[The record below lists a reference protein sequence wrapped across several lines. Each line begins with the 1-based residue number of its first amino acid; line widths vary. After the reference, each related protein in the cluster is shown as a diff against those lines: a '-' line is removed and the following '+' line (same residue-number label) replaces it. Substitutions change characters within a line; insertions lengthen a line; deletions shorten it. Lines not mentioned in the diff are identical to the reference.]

1 MKLMISHNWRI
12 MIRKINIMI
21 KLCYIFFL
29 HIIIEETNRNGS
41 RNEPT
46 VNNEE
51 VIRGLEDRLK
61 ELDRR

>member
-1 MKLMISHNWRI
+1 MTYYISFLYI
-12 MIRKINIMI
+12 IN
-21 KLCYIFFL
+21 
-29 HIIIEETNRNGS
+29 EETNRNG
-41 RNEPT
+41 NPTEPT